1 MWPLAGRAAARNGQ
15 EEGEFMAALGEK
27 SGLCAISRLVL
38 TVMRLYLGA
47 WMVVNGLNH
56 WVPIFPQPFGGSPL
70 SQLFITSLV
79 DTGLFGFAK
88 ALEVIGGLMLILDIF
103 TPLGLALL
111 LPVSGMVYFNAAYL
125 QGRWF
130 RVWGDNGLY
139 MGTGCFFMNI
149 ILMLVYVRYYL
160 PMLSMKSTMGPL
172 RDLALLSGIF
182 SDLGLRRGEAADTE

>member
-1 MWPLAGRAAARNGQ
+1 MWPLAGWAAARHGQ

-172 RDLALLSGIF
+172 RDLALLPGIF
-182 SDLGLRRGEAADTE
+182 GDLGLRRGEAADTE

>member
-1 MWPLAGRAAARNGQ
+1 MWPLAGWAAARNGQ

-182 SDLGLRRGEAADTE
+182 GDLGLRRGEAADTE

>member
-1 MWPLAGRAAARNGQ
+1 MWPLAGWAAARNGQ

-182 SDLGLRRGEAADTE
+182 GDLGLPRGEAADSE